1 MDKIILQGQWPL
13 KGKVKISGSKNA
25 SLPILAATILA
36 DGPVTIDNVPHLS
49 DVKTMM
55 RLLEGFGMK
64 VSYRNHQCKTQPAPL
79 TQHLAHYD
87 LVRTMRA
94 SILVLGPLVAKV
106 GKAVVSLPGGCAIGA
121 RPVNLHLVALEK
133 LGAKIHVE
141 HGYIHAEASQ
151 LQGAPIHFDIVTVTG
166 TENAMMAACLAQGTT
181 VITNAACEPEVVDLA
196 HMLKAMGAKIEGEG
210 TPTITI
216 EGVLSLKG
224 CKFSV
229 MPDRIEAG
237 TFLIGACMTG
247 GEITLENANPHHLT
261 ALIDKLKMAG
271 AIVENGQKQLKI
283 RGPKEIRPV
292 DISTSPYPN
301 FPTDFQAQFMALMA
315 LAKGESVIEENIFE
329 NRFMH
334 VSELNR
340 MGADIH
346 LQGNKAL
353 IKGVPKLSGAPIM
366 ATDLRASACLVL
378 AGLAAEGITE
388 ISRVYH
394 IDRGYEGIEKKFRNV
409 GAKVRRIKVKYRF

>member
-1 MDKIILQGQWPL
+1 MGG
-13 KGKVKISGSKNA
+13 GK
-25 SLPILAATILA
+25 
-36 DGPVTIDNVPHLS
+36 
-49 DVKTMM
+49 
-55 RLLEGFGMK
+55 
-64 VSYRNHQCKTQPAPL
+64 
-79 TQHLAHYD
+79 
-87 LVRTMRA
+87 
-94 SILVLGPLVAKV
+94 
-106 GKAVVSLPGGCAIGA
+106 
-121 RPVNLHLVALEK
+121 
-133 LGAKIHVE
+133 
-141 HGYIHAEASQ
+141 
-151 LQGAPIHFDIVTVTG
+151 
-166 TENAMMAACLAQGTT
+166 
-181 VITNAACEPEVVDLA
+181 
-196 HMLKAMGAKIEGEG
+196 
-210 TPTITI
+210 
-216 EGVLSLKG
+216 
-224 CKFSV
+224 
-229 MPDRIEAG
+229 
-237 TFLIGACMTG
+237 
-247 GEITLENANPHHLT
+247 ITLENDNPHHLT

-366 ATDLRASACLVL
+366 ATDLRARACLVL